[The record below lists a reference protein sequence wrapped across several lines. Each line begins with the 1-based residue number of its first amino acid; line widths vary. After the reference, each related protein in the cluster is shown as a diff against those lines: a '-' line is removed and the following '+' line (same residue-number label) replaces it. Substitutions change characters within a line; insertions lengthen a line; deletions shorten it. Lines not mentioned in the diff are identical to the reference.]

1 MEKHEYKYFM
11 LGALYRF
18 LSSERS
24 DQILDMDDEDAI
36 ELLGALGGRLW
47 EKWPRID
54 YSKEYQYTVKMEE
67 LQDEINGLRY
77 VLPETPM
84 EVFEAGVK
92 LGRDFDETV
101 MNSTVFSPLFVS
113 MMVYRDEELIDVL
126 LINLRTQS
134 VELPTTD
141 DEDASRCDEE
151 EEMIKPWAD
160 KHSFGVI
167 RNFFGSIVMKLD

>member
-1 MEKHEYKYFM
+1 MEKHERKYFM

-18 LSSERS
+18 LSPERR
-24 DQILDMDDEDAI
+24 DQILDMDDENAL

-47 EKWPRID
+47 EKYPFID
-54 YSKEYQYTVKMEE
+54 YSEQYQYTIEMEE
-67 LQDEINGLRY
+67 LQDEMNGLRY
-77 VLPETPM
+77 VLPKTPM

-126 LINLRTQS
+126 LINLDSHRI
-134 VELPTTD
+134 ELPTMD
-141 DEDASRCDEE
+141 DEDGSRCDEE
-151 EEMIKPWAD
+151 EKLIKPWAD
-160 KHSFGVI
+160 KHGLRI
-167 RNFFGSIVMKLD
+167 TKNFFGSIVMKLD